1 MNMQQSIA
9 NNYMLI
15 DIGIGRADPM
25 KHSAVA
31 SDAAASE
38 CKVSGN
44 VPVRTRVGSL
54 GSLTTD
60 LKQVNS
66 KFAAVRTWLYDNTL
80 PFTDVE
86 EGQQKRGKRIV
97 PVNKVPEVLA
107 KLAELKAD
115 AFGALDAFMP
125 DYRAYHSA
133 RNRADLGR
141 VSDVDMPDP
150 DVLAGKYRI
159 TIGAPEPLPVFDVDK
174 LALPAGLAADIAK
187 RHHDRLAKQLDG
199 AKQAAIEG
207 ARDHMATVEKQLT
220 DGKRL
225 HQSLLDN
232 AKRHAS
238 LLRGMVEGYDND
250 PRVLEVADLIDER
263 IGSIPNIEQVKHN
276 ATRRNQAI
284 RAAGTASKALDAV
297 AKAPSTAKPVAP
309 AASNVVAGDSLLAD
323 LLDD

>member
-1 MNMQQSIA
+1 MNMQQTIA
-9 NNYMLI
+9 NNFMVL
-15 DIGIGRADPM
+15 DISISRADPM

-38 CKVSGN
+38 CRVDGA

-54 GSLTTD
+54 GRLTAD

-80 PFTDVE
+80 PFTHVE
-86 EGQQKRGKRIV
+86 DGQQKRGKRLV
-97 PVNKVPEVLA
+97 PVTKVPEVLA
-107 KLAELKAD
+107 KLAELKGEAFD
-115 AFGALDAFMP
+115 ALNGFMP
-125 DYRAYHSA
+125 DYRAYHAA
-133 RNRADLGR
+133 RNRSDLGS

-150 DVLAGKYRI
+150 DVLADKYRI
-159 TIGAPEPLPVFDVDK
+159 RIDPPEPLPVVNVDN

-187 RHHDRLAKQLDG
+187 RHTDKLNKQLDG
-199 AKQAAIEG
+199 AKQSAIEG
-207 ARDHMATVEKQLT
+207 AKAHMDVVEKQLT

-250 PRVLEVADLIDER
+250 PRVLEVADLIDQR
-263 IGSIPNIEQVKHN
+263 IASIPNIEQVKYN
-276 ATRRNQAI
+276 STKRDQAI
-284 RAAGTASKALDAV
+284 RAAGTASKALAAV
-297 AKAPSTAKPVAP
+297 ARSPSTATPVAP
-309 AASNVVAGDSLLAD
+309 AASSIVTGDSLLAD
-323 LLDD
+323 LID